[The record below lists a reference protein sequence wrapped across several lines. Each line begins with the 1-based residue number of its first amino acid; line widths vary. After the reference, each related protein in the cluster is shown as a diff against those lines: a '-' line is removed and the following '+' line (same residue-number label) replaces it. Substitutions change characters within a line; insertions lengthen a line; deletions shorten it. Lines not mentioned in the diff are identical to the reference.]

1 MIITVSPNT
10 ALDRTRIVSGF
21 QPGKQSRS
29 TLEFVQP
36 GGSGTHA
43 AYVIQELGGHTISIG
58 PCGGHVGEYWKA
70 EAEKLGLRVDMVPI
84 PGETRESICL
94 VDLDLG
100 TVVESVV
107 AGPSVP
113 PDTKDHML
121 ERVKHYLPD
130 AELLIVSGSVPPGI
144 PADIYCEM
152 IELARKFEVRT
163 LADIHSEPLK
173 LAIGHRPWLI
183 KPNLVEFEDLLGF
196 KTTGMAERIRESRKL
211 SDEYGT
217 IVALSMAGEGL
228 LLTYSGQQVF
238 LTAPAVDMHL
248 PGGKGKNFTGCG
260 DALVGGLAFE
270 YCRSND
276 LVSAARLGLAAAHFN
291 LSTFGTP
298 EIDAAQVIRLAE
310 DVMVQRLPS

>member
-10 ALDRTRIVSGF
+10 ALDRTRIVNGF
-21 QPGKQSRS
+21 QAGKQSRS
-29 TLEFVQP
+29 TLEFIQP

-43 AYVIQELGGHTISIG
+43 AYVIQELGGTTMSIG
-58 PCGGHVGEYWKA
+58 PCGGHVGGYWKD
-70 EAEKLGLRVDMVPI
+70 EARKQGLRVDMVEI

-107 AGPSVP
+107 AGPTVP
-113 PDTKDHML
+113 PETKDRLL
-121 ERVKHYLPD
+121 ERVEHYLPE
-130 AELLIVSGSVPPGI
+130 AELIIVSGSVPPGI
-144 PADIYCEM
+144 PAVIYAEL
-152 IELARKFEVRT
+152 IELARKHAVRT

-173 LAIGHRPWLI
+173 IAIEHRPWLI
-183 KPNLVEFEDLLGF
+183 KPNLAEFDDLLGF
-196 KTTGMAERIRESRKL
+196 KTKDLAERILESRKL

-217 IVALSMAGEGL
+217 IVALSMAGDGL
-228 LLTYSGQQVF
+228 LLTDADQQTL
-238 LTAPAVDMHL
+238 LTAPAVEIHL

-270 YCRSND
+270 YCRSKD
-276 LVSAARLGLAAAHFN
+276 LVAAAKLGLAAAHFN

-298 EIDAAQVIRLAE
+298 EINAAQVFTLASQ
-310 DVMVQRLPS
+310 VKVQKLNG